1 LAVTIPVTIYLVV
14 VWALHAPYKKPGPM
28 RTVVV
33 PVAAVL
39 ILVSSATPVPVLITG
54 LILTALVILSIIT
67 GAAVAPE
74 RAGADRPID

>member
-1 LAVTIPVTIYLVV
+1 
-14 VWALHAPYKKPGPM
+14 M